1 MAIKI
6 ISDSSC
12 DISLEEAKKLD
23 LEIIPFYVSFDGKN
37 YIKEQV
43 DIETQAF
50 YEKMLEN
57 PKVFPKSSL
66 PSIQDYVDV
75 FTKYAE
81 KGDDII
87 CVCITSKFSG
97 SYNSACNA
105 AEIVKS
111 DYPNVKITAI
121 NSMVNT
127 VLQGLIVKEIIRM
140 RDNGL
145 SYEEIIENTERIKK
159 TGRIIFTIGG
169 MEYLLKGGRVGK
181 VLSGAVSKFKVM
193 PIITLTEGEIFPSGI
208 CRSRQSSISKVI
220 EKFKSHMINEKIN
233 MKDYVFATGYGYD
246 IDEALEFKKRI
257 YETGKELCDDFE
269 ITLER
274 IGSTIAVH
282 TGPHALGV
290 GFVEK
295 YDAHMNK

>member
-12 DISLEEAKKLD
+12 DISLKEAQKLD
-23 LEIIPFYVSFDGKN
+23 VEIIPFYVSFDGQN
-37 YIKEQV
+37 YMKEQY
-43 DIETQAF
+43 DIETQDF
-50 YEKMLEN
+50 YERMMEN

-66 PSIQDYVDV
+66 PSVQDYIDV

-87 CVCITSKFSG
+87 CICITSKFSG

-105 AEIVKS
+105 AEIVKA

-127 VLQGLIVKEIIRM
+127 LLQGLVVKEAARM
-140 RDNGL
+140 RDDGL
-145 SYEEIIENTERIKK
+145 NYEQIVENVERIKQ

-169 MEYLLKGGRVGK
+169 MEYLLKGGRIGK
-181 VLSGAVSKFKVM
+181 VLSGAAAKFKVM

-208 CRSRQSSISKVI
+208 CRSRQSSISKVA

-233 MKDYVFATGYGYD
+233 MSDYIFTTGYGYD
-246 IDEALEFKKRI
+246 IEEALEFKKKI
-257 YETGKELCDDFE
+257 YEIGKELCDDFE
-269 ITLER
+269 ITLDR

-282 TGPHALGV
+282 TGPQPLGV
-290 GFVEK
+290 GFLKK
-295 YDAHMNK
+295 YDAKY